1 MHVSALSLE
10 ATGLHSIITIITICS
25 PRESGERIGHL
36 DAPRQQEIYSISLGC
51 PLRSAEL
58 FSCG

>member
-25 PRESGERIGHL
+25 PEKVVV
-36 DAPRQQEIYSISLGC
+36 
-51 PLRSAEL
+51 EL
-58 FSCG
+58 AT

>member
-25 PRESGERIGHL
+25 PRESGGRIGHL
-36 DAPRQQEIYSISLGC
+36 DAPRQ
-51 PLRSAEL
+51 
-58 FSCG
+58 